1 MTLHQK
7 IFALIVGVSIF
18 IVILEMVRRRR
29 LEEEYSFLW
38 LIVGLGIVILVLWE
52 GLLERLTNL
61 IGATA
66 QTTTIFIFGFVI
78 LILINLHFSI
88 KITKLSRQVKE
99 IAQQVAIL
107 KINDVEKR

>member
-1 MTLHQK
+1 MTQHQK

-52 GLLERLTNL
+52 GLLEWITNL

-107 KINDVEKR
+107 KINDLKKR